1 MITTLDR
8 VVCSAAMFSRIV
20 LVCLALAATVVAGC
34 GAEERVSGRASLT
47 PAGSEPHGYE
57 LRAADTRRIAE
68 ADLVVYLGG
77 GFQPALE
84 EAIAAADG
92 VAALDLGDS
101 GVGESARHVS
111 HPWLDPLWVASSAER
126 VAAAL
131 GSRGR
136 GAALA
141 ARVRGLDAEL
151 SRALRSCAR
160 HEIVVSHAAF
170 AAWERYG
177 LRQLPLTG
185 VEPEAEAGPR
195 DIARLVEDVRTSG
208 ATTVFF
214 EPLVSPRLAETVA
227 READVRT
234 ALLNPIEGLTSSE
247 LERGED
253 YFTMMRRNLAALREA
268 LGCR

>member
-1 MITTLDR
+1 
-8 VVCSAAMFSRIV
+8 
-20 LVCLALAATVVAGC
+20 
-34 GAEERVSGRASLT
+34 
-47 PAGSEPHGYE
+47 
-57 LRAADTRRIAE
+57 
-68 ADLVVYLGG
+68 VVYLGG

-92 VAALDLGDS
+92 VSALDLGDS

-141 ARVRGLDAEL
+141 ARARGLDAEL